1 MFSRRSALLARMN
14 VCAARSTCAARL
26 VERRWMSLAATLV
39 KAGKADEI
47 RRRCAWVCECA
58 PPSTDP
64 LVRFHCCIH
73 RVMAGHSLTRALFLF
88 YFSLA
93 ASSVLLLI
101 VLPSRLLVTRQLL
114 RLGTHFLTCDRI
126 YSSLLCSNL
135 ICLRHCRLFCSYP
148 LVFSNSE
155 FWVRFLLTGTIHF
168 TCKFSHLFAYKPCAC
183 WKEDENIF
191 TRLPSLLL

>member
-14 VCAARSTCAARL
+14 VGAARPTCAARL
-26 VERRWMSLAATLV
+26 VERRWMSLAATRV

-47 RRRCAWVCECA
+47 RLGGDGVRACVSAR
-58 PPSTDP
+58 PPP
-64 LVRFHCCIH
+64 PIH
-73 RVMAGHSLTRALFLF
+73 LYGFIASIALWPATHSLARALFLF

-114 RLGTHFLTCDRI
+114 RLGTHFLTCDGI

-148 LVFSNSE
+148 LV
-155 FWVRFLLTGTIHF
+155 L
-168 TCKFSHLFAYKPCAC
+168 
-183 WKEDENIF
+183 
-191 TRLPSLLL
+191 